1 MFIILQNIIGVT
13 CYGAH
18 HALLGRR
25 TFDVCI
31 VDESTQVLQPTVLR
45 PLYSAKKFILVGDPD
60 QLPPI
65 IKNKLARY
73 LSKYF

>member
-1 MFIILQNIIGVT
+1 M
-13 CYGAH
+13 
-18 HALLGRR
+18 
-25 TFDVCI
+25 FDVCI